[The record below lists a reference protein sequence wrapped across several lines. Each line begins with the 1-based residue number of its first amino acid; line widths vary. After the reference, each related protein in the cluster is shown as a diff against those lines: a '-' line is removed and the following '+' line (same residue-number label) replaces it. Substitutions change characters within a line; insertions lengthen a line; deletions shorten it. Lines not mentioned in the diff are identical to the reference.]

1 MKHLKEALSQHG
13 GTDLDYIKVGGN
25 SVVFTIQDGPIKEV
39 GLNGVQAVDM
49 LIFTKNLFESLNRT
63 YPCKENQATIT
74 NLNQAINF
82 QHARTASREKRGV
95 EGKNE
100 A

>member
-13 GTDLDYIKVGGN
+13 GTDLDYIKVGGS
-25 SVVFTIQDGPIKEV
+25 SVVFTIQDGPIGEV

-49 LIFTKNLFESLNRT
+49 LIFTKNLFESLNRAF
-63 YPCKENQATIT
+63 PCDENQETI
-74 NLNQAINF
+74 NHLNKAINF
-82 QHARTASREKRGV
+82 QHQRTANREDRGV
-95 EGKNE
+95 EGKSL